1 MTPTPRTLP
10 PRLTRLLPVAVMLL
24 LALAFLPA
32 RNAQAG
38 TGSFTTVYSDHVFSQ
53 LVVDPTNTHI
63 VYAAGS
69 DQNQNVYVFKS
80 FDGGQTFANTSA
92 TFAPFS
98 LFAMAIAKI
107 DPQTLYAG
115 GYNGVTKQGAFYFTH
130 NGGAT
135 WTAGASGLNGN
146 SVQAIIVDPTIA
158 TTVYLGTDKGV
169 YKSTDGGVTVSQL
182 SGMGARSVH
191 ALAYDHSSPVAFYA
205 GTDSNT
211 DPGVWKTTDN
221 GATWNNVNS
230 GLPSGTVLQLAFDPT
245 STQTLYADVT
255 TSPNS
260 LAKTTNGGGSWTVIN
275 TPGEALSGIAV
286 DPLNGNNVYIT
297 TSSTAL
303 RSADGGATF
312 VPIDQKGNGPIV
324 VDGASPQDIYIGGAG
339 ITSFTSG
346 PPPITVM
353 PTATAVP
360 TATPQPG
367 VNCQLPPAVAGSYTF
382 AQTNHTVSAV
392 WLQYLRAHGDV
403 DILGYPR
410 SEVICDPITGQTVQY
425 FQRVVLEYHP
435 ENPPAYQIERRLL
448 VPVLFGGAADPPAD
462 KNNPPA
468 GDSYYFTQTGHF
480 VANVAPDGSPTFFK
494 QFFDAHGKEDTFGYP
509 LEEPKQR
516 TGPDGTVRWTQRFQA
531 AIMEYH
537 AENDKAGNVPGTAI
551 PFVTYRVQ
559 LTLLGDQYI
568 AQKQLPFIP
577 QS

>member
-1 MTPTPRTLP
+1 MTRVPRSWP
-10 PRLTRLLPVAVMLL
+10 ARLSRLLPVGIMLL

-38 TGSFTTVYSDHVFSQ
+38 TGSFTTVYNDHVFSQ

-98 LFAMAIAKI
+98 LFAMTIAKI
-107 DPQTLYAG
+107 DAQTLYAG
-115 GYNGVTKQGAFYFTH
+115 GFNGSTKQGVFYLTH

-135 WTAGASGLNGN
+135 WTAGASGLNGA
-146 SVQAIIVDPTIA
+146 SVQAIVVDPTIA
-158 TTVYLGTDKGV
+158 STVYLGTNTGV
-169 YKSTDGGVTVSQL
+169 YKSTDGGVTVAQL
-182 SGMGARSVH
+182 SGMGSRSVH
-191 ALAYDHSSPVAFYA
+191 ALAYDHNNPIDFYA

-211 DPGVWKTTDN
+211 NPGVWKTSDN
-221 GATWNNVNS
+221 GNTWTNVNS
-230 GLPSGTVLQLAFDPT
+230 GLPSGSVLALAFDPT
-245 STQTLYADVT
+245 STQTLYANVAA
-255 TSPNS
+255 SPPA
-260 LAKTTNGGGSWTVIN
+260 LAKTSNGGGNWAVVN
-275 TPGEALSGIAV
+275 TPGDTLSGIAV
-286 DPLNGNNVYIT
+286 DPLNGNNVYVT
-297 TSSTAL
+297 TSNTAL
-303 RSADGGATF
+303 RSADGGSTY
-312 VPIDQKGNGPIV
+312 VPIYQKGNGPIV

-346 PPPITVM
+346 PPPITVS
-353 PTATAVP
+353 PTATPVP

-367 VNCQLPPAVAGSYTF
+367 VNCQLPAGTGSSYTF
-382 AQTNHTVSAV
+382 PQTNHTVSGV
-392 WLQYLRAHGDV
+392 WLQYLQTHGDI

-448 VPVLFGGAADPPAD
+448 VPVLFGGSADAPAD

-516 TGPDGTVRWTQRFQA
+516 TGADGSVRWTQRFQA

-537 AENDKAGNVPGTAI
+537 AENDKAGNVPGTSI
-551 PFVTYRVQ
+551 PFLTYRVQ

-568 AQKQLPFIP
+568 KQNHLPFIP
-577 QS
+577 TS